1 MVRNN
6 ISKPNILE
14 YKFMNK
20 IDFYHCWEDIKI
32 IKNALKIKDND
43 IIFSITSSGCNI
55 LNLLLDNPKKIYS
68 VDYNPYQNY
77 LLELKI
83 AAIKNL
89 DYPDF
94 IQLMG
99 LKSSNNNQDIYSSIR
114 ENISEKARLF
124 WDKNSYVIKTGLL
137 SVGEQNIKN
146 LGKLLRF
153 LKGENVIEDFFS
165 CETIDRQADYFYKYI
180 YGFPWKISLFL
191 AYNKYL
197 IRLFL
202 CLRIL
207 REYYFGRK
215 KSSDYFTYIKNVYYQ
230 KDHLEKI
237 KNVYSKIPIK
247 NNNFA
252 SLILLGYYFD
262 ENCYQPYLK
271 EDNYQLLKKRIS
283 KIEIR
288 TDSVLNLL
296 KNLSDD
302 TVDKFSLSNIF
313 DWIDIESFRT
323 TLNEI
328 ARVGRKNSKL
338 FYSITR
344 VDRYIP
350 IDFEKIIMD
359 RKSGNELLKE
369 DRTTLYSGFV
379 VGEIKK

>member
-1 MVRNN
+1 MGKNKV
-6 ISKPNILE
+6 SKPNILE
-14 YKFMNK
+14 YKLMNK
-20 IDFYHCWEDIKI
+20 IDFYNCWEDIEI
-32 IKNALKIKDND
+32 IQKSLKIKENN

-55 LNLLLDNPKKIYS
+55 LNLLLFNPKKIYS

-89 DYPDF
+89 DYSEF

-99 LKSSNNNQDIYSSIR
+99 LKFSNKNHEIYKSIR
-114 ENISEKARLF
+114 ENISDKARIF

-137 SVGEQNIKN
+137 SVGEQNLKN
-146 LGKLLRF
+146 FGNFLRF
-153 LKGENVIEDFFS
+153 LKREKTIQDFFS
-165 CETIDRQADYFYKYI
+165 CITIDKQAEYFYKNI
-180 YGFPWKISLFL
+180 YGLPWKISLSF

-215 KSSDYFTYIKNVYYQ
+215 RSSDYFTYVKNVYYP

-247 NNNFA
+247 NNYFA

-262 ENCYQPYLK
+262 KNCYQPYLK
-271 EDNYQLLKKRIS
+271 EDNYQILKKRIS

-288 TDSVLNLL
+288 TNSVLNVL

-302 TVDKFSLSNIF
+302 SIDKFSLSNIF
-313 DWIDIESFRT
+313 DWMDNNSFRT
-323 TLNEI
+323 SLNEI
-328 ARVGRKNSKL
+328 VRVGRNKSKL

-344 VDRYIP
+344 VDRYVP
-350 IDFEKIIMD
+350 IDIKKIVMN
-359 RKSGNELLKE
+359 RKLGDELLKG